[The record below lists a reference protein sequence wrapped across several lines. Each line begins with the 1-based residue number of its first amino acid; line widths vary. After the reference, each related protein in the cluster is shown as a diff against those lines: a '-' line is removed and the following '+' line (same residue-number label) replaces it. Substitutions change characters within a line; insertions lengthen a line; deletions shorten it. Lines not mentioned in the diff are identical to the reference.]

1 MKCVKWYHFTPVQW
15 AILIVLIA
23 LANTFT
29 VTQRYVVP
37 EVLRPVAYVLFL
49 ILLILALFFIVSPVE
64 PLLLAK
70 TLAFILGVIAIVLIV
85 IQDVILAS
93 TLSWKAMV
101 IFLGAVLAPFIAWH
115 IYGALHNRILSH

>member
-1 MKCVKWYHFTPVQW
+1 MKCVKWYHLTPVQW
-15 AILIVLIA
+15 VILIVLIA

-49 ILLILALFFIVSPVE
+49 ILLILAFFFIVNPVE

-101 IFLGAVLAPFIAWH
+101 IFLGAVLTPFIAWH
-115 IYGALHNRILSH
+115 IYGALHNWILSQ